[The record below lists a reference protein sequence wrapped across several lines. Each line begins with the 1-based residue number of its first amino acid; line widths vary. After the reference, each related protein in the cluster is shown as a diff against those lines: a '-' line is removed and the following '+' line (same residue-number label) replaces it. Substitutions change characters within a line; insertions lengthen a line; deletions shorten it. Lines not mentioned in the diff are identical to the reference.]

1 MENYS
6 ILCVDNDRNIVNV
19 LSVILKK
26 SGYNVYS
33 AFNGSDAL
41 KILEEE
47 QVDIAI
53 IDYKM
58 PEMSGID
65 LLKKIKDLNYD
76 VEVLILT
83 GYGTIPNAVESIKL
97 GAFDYILKPFY
108 KNDILSRIDKIL
120 QFKKL
125 QTENILLKNR
135 LREKYQIK
143 NLIGKT
149 PKMIEIFKMIP
160 KIADSDSIVLI
171 LGETGTGKEE
181 IAKAIH
187 YSGIHAQKLFNI
199 VDCASVNPNLF
210 ESELFG
216 HIKGA
221 FTGAIN
227 DKVGLLKATE
237 DGTLFLDEIAEI
249 PTYIQVKLL
258 RAIEERVIR
267 PVGSI
272 QSQKFN
278 ARIIATTS
286 RNLQV
291 AINKR
296 EFREDLFFRL
306 NVISIEIPPLRER
319 KDDIPLLINHFIN
332 KFGNNRNLI
341 KGVSDEALQVLMD
354 YDWPGNVRE
363 LENCIERAFTLGV
376 KGMIETRDL
385 PKSVFVESKKM
396 VISQS
401 GEKITLSEHE
411 EEIITRTLKETEGN
425 KRKAAKSLNI
435 GITTLYRKLKRY
447 GIE

>member
-135 LREKYQIK
+135 LKEKYQIK

-411 EEIITRTLKETEGN
+411 KEIITRTLKETEGN

>member
-1 MENYS
+1 MKNYS
-6 ILCVDNDRNIVNV
+6 ILCVDDDRNTVSA
-19 LSVILKK
+19 LSLILKK

-33 AFNGSDAL
+33 ALNGYDAL

-58 PEMSGID
+58 PGMSGID
-65 LLKKIKDLNYD
+65 LLKKIKDLDYD

-97 GAFDYILKPFY
+97 GAFNYILKPFH

-135 LREKYQIK
+135 LKEKYQIK

-187 YSGIHAQKLFNI
+187 YSGIRAQKLFNI

-216 HIKGA
+216 HVKGA

-249 PTYIQVKLL
+249 PAYIQVKLL

-267 PVGSI
+267 SVGSV
-272 QSQKFN
+272 QSQKFK
-278 ARIIATTS
+278 ARIIASTS
-286 RNLQV
+286 RNLQDAV
-291 AINKR
+291 NKR

-306 NVISIEIPPLRER
+306 NVISIEIPPLRKR

-332 KFGNNRNLI
+332 KFDKNRNLN

-385 PKSVFVESKKM
+385 PKSVFVGSKKIA
-396 VISQS
+396 ISQN
-401 GEKITLSEHE
+401 GEKITLSEYE
-411 EEIITRTLKETEGN
+411 KEIIIKTLKETEGN

-435 GITTLYRKLKRY
+435 GVTTLYRKLKRY

>member
-6 ILCVDNDRNIVNV
+6 ILCVDDDRNTVSA

-26 SGYNVYS
+26 SGYNIYS
-33 AFNGSDAL
+33 ALNGCDAL

-58 PEMSGID
+58 PGMSGID

-97 GAFDYILKPFY
+97 GAFDYILKPFH

-125 QTENILLKNR
+125 QKENILLKNR
-135 LREKYQIK
+135 LKEKYQFK

-149 PKMIEIFKMIP
+149 PKMVEIFGMIQM
-160 KIADSDSIVLI
+160 IADSDATVLI

-187 YSGIHAQKLFNI
+187 YSGIRAQKLFNV
-199 VDCASVNPNLF
+199 VDCASINPNLF

-216 HIKGA
+216 HVKGA

-249 PTYIQVKLL
+249 PAYIQVKLL
-258 RAIEERVIR
+258 RAVEERVIK

-278 ARIIATTS
+278 ARIIASTS
-286 RNLQV
+286 RNLQD

-306 NVISIEIPPLRER
+306 NVVSIEIPPLRER

-332 KFGNNRNLI
+332 KFDKNRNLI
-341 KGVSDEALQVLMD
+341 KGISNEALQVLIN

-363 LENCIERAFTLGV
+363 LENCIERAFTLGI
-376 KGMIETRDL
+376 KEIIEIKDL
-385 PKSVFVESKKM
+385 PKSVFSKSGKL
-396 VISQS
+396 ITSQND
-401 GEKITLSEHE
+401 EKITLSEHE
-411 EEIITRTLKETEGN
+411 KEIIIQTLKETEGN
-425 KRKAAKSLNI
+425 KRKAAKILNI

-447 GIE
+447 GIN

>member
-411 EEIITRTLKETEGN
+411 KEIITRTLKETEGN